1 MQYISFSFSI
11 CCLLFLLTISFYYF
25 SKKKVS
31 TTENKIFSSL
41 IITNLSLLIID
52 SGGFLIYNYS
62 NVTET
67 IKIIISKV
75 YLIFY
80 SLYGYIFIYYI
91 SLVMLPKEENIT
103 IAKKIIIFFS
113 LLTSAATLL
122 LPVKIT
128 YNNNM
133 IMPTGV
139 GVMCAYSSAIFLTIY
154 SVVIIIMYANTIKM
168 KIKKLIPIFCLL
180 VFSSIAIVIQFY
192 NPGITLLL
200 TVDTIVTFIMYHT
213 IENPDVKMLNEVS
226 LAKDAAEK
234 ANHAKSDFLSNMSHE
249 IRTPLNAIVG
259 FSEALK
265 YDDLPQESVEKV
277 NDIIM
282 ASNNLLDIVNGIL
295 DISKIEANKL
305 EIISKEYDI
314 HSMLDE
320 LVSLT
325 KARIGERSLEFKVNI
340 DKSIPSVLYGDNTR
354 IKQVVLNILTNA
366 VKYTKEGYV
375 DFRVSSVIKD
385 NVCRL
390 IFSVED
396 SGIGIKEEALPKLFS
411 KFERLN
417 VEKSLTIEGTGLGL
431 AITKKLVELMDGKI
445 IVQSVYGKGSKF
457 TVSVD
462 QRIIA
467 VEKPEVKEVK
477 ATESKAINANGAR
490 VLVVDDN
497 DLNIKVASTLLKKYN
512 FIIDS
517 AHSGL
522 ECINKINKGEQYDIV
537 FLDDMMPK
545 MNGRETIKRLK
556 SNENYKI
563 PTIALTANAITGM
576 KEEYLSCGFDDYL
589 SKPIEKTEL
598 ERVIKTYIHKI
609 NDEITNTPSGEASSI
624 IDMDFNIPDV
634 VPRSVQRETQKDNE
648 NALDFSDKKLLL
660 VDDND
665 LNLKVAEMS
674 LKKYNFDIT
683 SIKSGSE
690 CISKVIENKYDII
703 FLDDMMPDLDGCK
716 TLDNLKTLEDFN
728 TPVIMMT
735 ASPKDEVEK
744 KIQEHGFNGYLGKPF
759 KKEDLDDIL
768 NKELNK

>member
-1 MQYISFSFSI
+1 MEGNLLLAIISLIYLSAIAFKFFLSKNI
-11 CCLLFLLTISFYYF
+11 INDETKIYRILLFSTILEQTIGLLLYIVMLSPNQLISSIINKLYLISMALWLTFFTIYMLRISE
-25 SKKKVS
+25 KKEK
-31 TTENKIFSSL
+31 
-41 IITNLSLLIID
+41 
-52 SGGFLIYNYS
+52 IYNFLKKS
-62 NVTET
+62 V
-67 IKIIISKV
+67 
-75 YLIFY
+75 FY
-80 SLYGYIFIYYI
+80 
-91 SLVMLPKEENIT
+91 
-103 IAKKIIIFFS
+103 A
-113 LLTSAATLL
+113 LL
-122 LPVKIT
+122 LD
-128 YNNNM
+128 
-133 IMPTGV
+133 
-139 GVMCAYSSAIFLTIY
+139 
-154 SVVIIIMYANTIKM
+154 VIIIIIVPTKLVLETNKSMYATGPAVNALYALSVIDA
-168 KIKKLIPIFCLL
+168 LL
-180 VFSSIAIVIQFY
+180 VTIMVIRNIRNIKDKRYIPLIAFIIIGSIAMYVQSQKPELFL
-192 NPGITLLL
+192 ITPLEAF
-200 TVDTIVTFIMYHT
+200 TVFIMYFT

-265 YDDLPQESVEKV
+265 YDDLPPESVEKV

-314 HSMLDE
+314 HSMWDE
-320 LVSLT
+320 WVSLT
-325 KARIGERSLEFKVNI
+325 KARIGERNLEFKVNI

-375 DFRVSSVIKD
+375 DFRVSNVIKD

-467 VEKPEVKEVK
+467 VEKPETKEVK
-477 ATESKAINANGAR
+477 TTESKAINANGAR

-497 DLNIKVASTLLKKYN
+497 ELNIKVASTLLKKYN
-512 FIIDS
+512 FVIDS

-522 ECINKINKGEQYDIV
+522 ECINKINKGEKYDIV

-556 SNENYKI
+556 SDDNYKI

-609 NDEITNTPSGEASSI
+609 NDEITNTPSGEVSSI

-634 VPRSVQRETQKDNE
+634 VPRSMQKEVEKDNE

-660 VDDND
+660 VDDNE

-674 LKKYNFDIT
+674 LKKYKFDIT
-683 SIKSGSE
+683 SVKSGSD
-690 CISKVIENKYDII
+690 CISKVIENKFDII

>member
-1 MQYISFSFSI
+1 MAINIYENKVLIFMMIINIFGLLSEFSCYITILFVEWNPIIEDLILKTYVAYINFFNFLLHIYICLLTSSSYQNKTEESEKIIKKLTLKSFIPFMIIIILTYILPLNVYDDGASYYTYGKSVD
-11 CCLLFLLTISFYYF
+11 LLFLMSIILVTIWITRS
-25 SKKKVS
+25 
-31 TTENKIFSSL
+31 IFSIVKKQRTVTRQQLAILASIIVFGILGGATQFYDRRIL
-41 IITNLSLLIID
+41 IITS
-52 SGGFLIYNYS
+52 
-62 NVTET
+62 VH
-67 IKIIISKV
+67 
-75 YLIFY
+75 
-80 SLYGYIFIYYI
+80 
-91 SLVMLPKEENIT
+91 SLVL
-103 IAKKIIIFFS
+103 
-113 LLTSAATLL
+113 
-122 LPVKIT
+122 
-128 YNNNM
+128 
-133 IMPTGV
+133 
-139 GVMCAYSSAIFLTIY
+139 
-154 SVVIIIMYANTIKM
+154 IIMY
-168 KIKKLIPIFCLL
+168 F
-180 VFSSIAIVIQFY
+180 
-192 NPGITLLL
+192 
-200 TVDTIVTFIMYHT
+200 FID
-213 IENPDVKMLNEVS
+213 NPDVKMISELEV
-226 LAKDAAEK
+226 AKESAEK

-265 YDDLPQESVEKV
+265 YDDLPPESVEKV

-490 VLVVDDN
+490 ALVVDDN

-512 FIIDS
+512 FVIDS

-522 ECINKINKGEQYDIV
+522 ECINKINKGEQYDIM

-556 SNENYKI
+556 SNPDYKI